1 MLIPVPITVVFT
13 PPPAPIVI
21 AKTCPAVTDAIK
33 IAVAPEP
40 PPSVPDPE
48 PPLPPVPPA
57 PVAVI
62 FNFVVPVG
70 TVKLNVPVPV
80 FASGVPV
87 VFVTVVGYVAAEI
100 LVKPP
105 PRIPPVAVKLPA
117 TTTFCVEL
125 TVMAVVPVPVPVL
138 ISNAPVVSAV
148 EVKPPLVALP
158 AVIVLA
164 IVVP

>member
-1 MLIPVPITVVFT
+1 
-13 PPPAPIVI
+13 
-21 AKTCPAVTDAIK
+21 
-33 IAVAPEP
+33 
-40 PPSVPDPE
+40 
-48 PPLPPVPPA
+48 
-57 PVAVI
+57 VI

-70 TVKLNVPVPV
+70 TVKVNVPVPV
-80 FASGVPV
+80 FAIGVPV
-87 VFVTVVGYVAAEI
+87 VFTTDVGRIAVDI

-105 PRIPPVAVKLPA
+105 PTIPPVADKLPV

-164 IVVP
+164 IVIP